1 MEQGAHDL
9 QGLPH
14 DHIQKNKQ
22 TNIYLNGSLFLH
34 LSQAIWKTK
43 KKVSKTYFPS
53 EEIQR
58 EKNAHHVEK
67 QSKKRPEKKFKKTK

>member
-1 MEQGAHDL
+1 M
-9 QGLPH
+9 
-14 DHIQKNKQ
+14 ITSKKTNKQ
-22 TNIYLNGSLFLH
+22 TSILMEAYFCTYH
-34 LSQAIWKTK
+34 KQFERQK
-43 KKVSKTYFPS
+43 KKESKTYFPS